1 MSLKFTEKLSI
12 MRMMNGERLEEEWTC
27 QFKIYMRN
35 LMNFDP
41 ITQKS
46 QNFALYWAALYQ
58 RM

>member
-12 MRMMNGERLEEEWTC
+12 MIMMNGERSEEEWTC
-27 QFKIYMRN
+27 QFKTDIRN

-46 QNFALYWAALYQ
+46 KNFALYWVALYQ
-58 RM
+58 SM